1 MLLQQA
7 QALFKQGLTLES
19 LRQLDALEKQ
29 ASGKEAEQIGDL
41 WEAVY
46 ASADEALLEAATEEG
61 LL

>member
-46 ASADEALLEAATEEG
+46 ASADEALLEAATKEG

>member
-46 ASADEALLEAATEEG
+46 ASADEALLDAAAEEG